1 MTARGKE
8 IIMAILSWEILYHKA
23 LQSEPKGLLGAH
35 RVAVEAILQ
44 RLFFLTGGNM
54 SVTVANTSE
63 KRALYLALSD
73 LRVLRTAFN
82 ALQ

>member
-8 IIMAILSWEILYHKA
+8 IIMVILSWEILYHKA

-54 SVTVANTSE
+54 SVTVASE